1 MDGCGVDWSSV
12 SPEWDRCRDF
22 VEQMKAD
29 LTPRLLAA
37 LDLRPGQRAL
47 ELGAGTGELAARIA
61 AAVAP
66 GGSVVASDLAP
77 GMVNLLK
84 ARLDGL
90 DGVEVAEIDAR
101 DIPLPTAGVDAVAF
115 RMGLML
121 VPDPSVA
128 VREIERVL
136 RPGGRV
142 AAAVWAAQQH
152 NPWLSTLGMAAMM
165 HGVVQGGPPVG
176 PGMPFSLADPEMLGG
191 LFRTAAFDD
200 VSVDEVDGVAV
211 YADVDEYMSTAGALA
226 PPLAAALRSAGTD
239 DLARVRASAGEALE
253 RFRGPGGLR
262 VPSRALLATAR
273 RR

>member
-37 LDLRPGQRAL
+37 LDLRPGQRAV

-101 DIPLPTAGVDAVAF
+101 DIPLPAAGVDAVAF

-142 AAAVWAAQQH
+142 AAAVWAAPQH